1 MSAESLLRS
10 LRASID
16 SGEWTPGQRLPTER
30 DLARSHGLGR
40 NTVRRVLGELESRG
54 LIVRHVGR
62 GTFVTDRSEQTSNGE
77 MDAREVSPEEMM
89 EARLLIEPLLARLVV
104 ARASELELEQIR
116 TFVKR
121 GGEARTMAEFEGWD
135 NKLHRAIAVASKN
148 QYLIGIVE
156 GMHRIRRSRE
166 WGALRRRGLTDDRR
180 RAYHREH
187 EAIVEALC
195 ARDAERAR
203 LAIVEHL
210 SHVRSNLLVD

>member
-1 MSAESLLRS
+1 MTAESLLHV
-10 LRASID
+10 LRARIL
-16 SGEWTPGQRLPTER
+16 SGEWKAGQRLPTER
-30 DLARSHGLGR
+30 ELARSHRLGR
-40 NTVRRVLGELESRG
+40 NTVRRVLGLLETDG
-54 LIVRHVGR
+54 LIERHVGR
-62 GTFVTDRSEQTSNGE
+62 GTFVVEPPVSALPAVV
-77 MDAREVSPEEMM
+77 DARVVNPEEMM

-104 ARASELELEQIR
+104 ARASELELEELR
-116 TFVKR
+116 TLLKR

-135 NKLHRAIAVASKN
+135 NKLHRALAVASKN

-156 GMHRIRRSRE
+156 GMHRIRRSGE

-187 EAIVEALC
+187 EEIVEALC